1 MANDGTVRIGV
12 EFEAERNP
20 LKKVNQA
27 ISELEKESEKL
38 NDELEMINR
47 NLTRSG
53 QDAEFVAQKQSKL
66 SEVIAETSEKLRILE
81 DAQEDVT
88 RAFNSGDIPLGEYE
102 AFQRELNS
110 TRADLLGYRRELEA
124 LDNSVPDI
132 NVDTNDLSDNLRN
145 AGNNSDRLKNSL
157 EVLGKVAGTALK
169 VNFEIASKSMQGMAT
184 VAGTSLKVAG
194 GAAAAGVGAVA
205 TGVGGLLAYGNQY
218 NSEMETLRTSFE
230 VMTGSA
236 EKAGQTLER
245 LKELGAATPYET
257 KDLAETTQLLMN
269 YGLSADKAV
278 DVMMML
284 GDAAQGDA
292 EKLYGIAMAYG
303 QMSSAGKVSLED
315 IKQMIERGFNPLQ
328 EISESTG
335 ESMASLYDRI
345 TKGTISIDEITA
357 SIMRSSSEGGK
368 YFQSMIKQSQ
378 TAAGQIST
386 LQDNFAAL
394 TGMMAADT
402 STAITADLL
411 PQANSILE
419 ILGKTFETSG
429 WQGLSKAFGFQ
440 LRNAL
445 TTALESAPELLD
457 MGEML
462 IQNIYDGFMGDTDKL
477 EEAVAAVIAR
487 LPMLVS
493 ELFSMS
499 FDVGGLLSETLLN
512 SITANSNRIAQSAR
526 VIVQSMVEFFSTQSP
541 LLSEAATALL
551 RSIGGEL
558 DANGDKLLEDI
569 GGVLKLIPEFISK
582 NLPTL
587 LGGAT
592 GFVDIIL
599 QFLGGVWEAAATLL
613 TDNKDLFSAAVGDVI
628 TSLSGFLENGV
639 DDVLDIILALVDII
653 ADNVGLVADAALKI
667 GIAIVDALADPK
679 VAKSLVDAGF
689 SILDGIVNALD
700 GNLDTLIESSAKMI
714 ETIVST
720 LLTGDNLAKIIK
732 ATEDIITTLTGAIGD
747 SFPELYSAAG
757 KIISTI
763 TVALLDPQILDQ
775 LGASAISIITALC
788 EELLTTENLQSLISV
803 GMRATGEIITGLA
816 DAILSQENESK
827 VMNELGE
834 LAQKIFDFFAN
845 KDWMALG
852 AGILSGIWAG
862 LKGESFDFQ
871 SVLADWMGTDS
882 GTVSNTLDDLTKP
895 ASKEEYEDF
904 EGGTMRRESMAEKIA
919 RLRRENSLLPD
930 IATVDAF
937 RSGNSSMMAANTPVS
952 SNGAWGSVAYAP
964 PVPVV
969 NNMNITVEPGADMS
983 EYEVEQAAVKI
994 ADQTGIFNFGR

>member
-20 LKKVNQA
+20 LGKVNAA
-27 ISELEKESEKL
+27 ISELDKKSKKL
-38 NDELEMINR
+38 NDELEVINR
-47 NLTRSG
+47 NLIRSG
-53 QDAEFVAQKQSKL
+53 QDAEFVAQKQSNL
-66 SEVIAETSEKLRILE
+66 SEAIAETAEKLQILE

-102 AFQRELNS
+102 AFQRELNA

-124 LDNSVPDI
+124 LDHSVPDI
-132 NVDTNDLSDNLRN
+132 NVDTNDLSDNLRS
-145 AGNNSDRLKNSL
+145 AGTNSDRLKNSL
-157 EVLGKVAGTALK
+157 EMLGKVAGTALK
-169 VNFEIASKSMQGMAT
+169 VNFEIASKSLQGMAT
-184 VAGTSLKVAG
+184 VAGASLKAAG

-269 YGLSADKAV
+269 YGLSAEKAV
-278 DVMMML
+278 DVLMML

-292 EKLYGIAMAYG
+292 QKLYGIAMAYG

-335 ESMASLYDRI
+335 ESMASLYERI
-345 TKGTISIDEITA
+345 SDGALSIDEITA
-357 SIMRSSSEGGK
+357 SIKRSSSEGGK

-402 STAITADLL
+402 STVITADLL

-419 ILGKTFETSG
+419 ILGQTFETSG

-445 TTALESAPELLD
+445 TSALESAPELLD
-457 MGEML
+457 MGEM
-462 IQNIYDGFMGDTDKL
+462 IIRNIYDGFMGDTDKL
-477 EEAVAAVIAR
+477 EEAVSTVIVR

-499 FDVGGLLSETLLN
+499 FDVGGVLSETLLS
-512 SITANSNRIAQSAR
+512 SITTNSNRIAQSAR

-541 LLSEAATALL
+541 LLSEAASALL

-569 GGVLKLIPEFISK
+569 GGILKLIPEFINK
-582 NLPTL
+582 NLPTI

-628 TSLSGFLENGV
+628 ASLAGFLENGV
-639 DDVLDIILALVDII
+639 DDVLDMILSLVDII

-667 GIAIVDALADPK
+667 GIAIADAFSDPA
-679 VAKSLVDAGF
+679 VSQALMDAVMA
-689 SILDGIVNALD
+689 ILDGVVAALD
-700 GNLDTLIESSAKMI
+700 GNLDVLLESTAKMI

-720 LLTGDNLAKIIK
+720 LLTGENLNKIIQAAGDLLTVLGTALWN
-732 ATEDIITTLTGAIGD
+732 AT
-747 SFPELYSAAG
+747 PELFDAMMG
-757 KIISTI
+757 IIN
-763 TVALLDPQILDQ
+763 ALIAVIADPKVYEQIV
-775 LGASAISIITALC
+775 ASAIQIVSALVQGFMQP
-788 EELLTTENLQSLISV
+788 ENLVLMMTFGGRIISEILGGIFNAVNDPKTGQILMDSLSTI
-803 GMRATGEIITGLA
+803 AN
-816 DAILSQENESK
+816 D
-827 VMNELGE
+827 
-834 LAQKIFDFFAN
+834 IFDFFKN
-845 KDWMALG
+845 KDWISLG
-852 AGILSGIWAG
+852 KGILEAIWAG
-862 LKGESFDFQ
+862 LKGENYDFQ
-871 SVLADWMGTDS
+871 QLFSKWNG
-882 GTVSNTLDDLTKP
+882 LTNP
-895 ASKEEYEDF
+895 AANEEYDAF
-904 EGGTMRRESMAEKIA
+904 EGGTMRKESMAEKIA

-930 IATVDAF
+930 IATVAAF

-964 PVPVV
+964 SAPVINQT
-969 NNMNITVEPGADMS
+969 NNINIDNSLTDM
-983 EYEVEQAAVKI
+983 EKDELGEIIYDATELA
-994 ADQTGIFNFGR
+994 NYGR

>member
-20 LKKVNQA
+20 LGKVNAA
-27 ISELEKESEKL
+27 ISELDKKSKKL
-38 NDELEMINR
+38 NDELEVINR
-47 NLTRSG
+47 NLIRSG

-66 SEVIAETSEKLRILE
+66 SEAIAETAEKLQILE

-102 AFQRELNS
+102 AFQRELNA

-124 LDNSVPDI
+124 LDHSVPDI

-145 AGNNSDRLKNSL
+145 AGTNSDRLKNSL
-157 EVLGKVAGTALK
+157 EMLGKVAGTALK
-169 VNFEIASKSMQGMAT
+169 VNFEIASKSLQGMAT
-184 VAGTSLKVAG
+184 VAGASLKAAG

-269 YGLSADKAV
+269 YGLSAEKAV
-278 DVMMML
+278 DVLMML

-335 ESMASLYDRI
+335 ESMASLYERI
-345 TKGTISIDEITA
+345 SDGALSIDEITA
-357 SIMRSSSEGGK
+357 SIKRSSSEGGK

-402 STAITADLL
+402 STVITADLL

-445 TTALESAPELLD
+445 TSALESAPELLD
-457 MGEML
+457 MGEM
-462 IQNIYDGFMGDTDKL
+462 IIRNIYDGFMGDTDKL

-499 FDVGGLLSETLLN
+499 FDVGGVLAETLLN

-569 GGVLKLIPEFISK
+569 GGVLRLIPEFISK

-599 QFLGGVWEAAATLL
+599 QFLGGVWSAAATLL
-613 TDNKDLFSAAVGDVI
+613 TDNKDLFAAAVGDVI
-628 TSLSGFLENGV
+628 TSLAGFLENGV
-639 DDVLDIILALVDII
+639 DDVLDMILALVDII

-667 GIAIVDALADPK
+667 GIAIADAFSDPA
-679 VAKSLVDAGF
+679 VSQALMDAVMT
-689 SILDGIVNALD
+689 ILDGVVTALD
-700 GNLDTLIESSAKMI
+700 GNLDVLLESTANMI

-720 LLTGDNLAKIIK
+720 LLTGENLNKIIQVAGDLLTVLGTALWN
-732 ATEDIITTLTGAIGD
+732 AT
-747 SFPELYSAAG
+747 PELFDAMMG
-757 KIISTI
+757 IIN
-763 TVALLDPQILDQ
+763 ALIAVIADPKVYEQIV
-775 LGASAISIITALC
+775 ASAIQIVSALVQGFMQP
-788 EELLTTENLQSLISV
+788 ENLVLMMTFGGRIISEILGGIFNAVNDPKTGQILMDSLSTI
-803 GMRATGEIITGLA
+803 AN
-816 DAILSQENESK
+816 D
-827 VMNELGE
+827 
-834 LAQKIFDFFAN
+834 IFDFFKN
-845 KDWMALG
+845 KDWISLG
-852 AGILSGIWAG
+852 KGILEAIWAG
-862 LKGESFDFQ
+862 LKGENYDFQ
-871 SVLADWMGTDS
+871 QLFSKWNG
-882 GTVSNTLDDLTKP
+882 LTNP
-895 ASKEEYEDF
+895 AANKEYDEI

-919 RLRRENSLLPD
+919 RLQKQYDMLPD
-930 IATVDAF
+930 LDIVGAF
-937 RSGNSSMMAANTPVS
+937 RNGNNSMMAANTPVS

-964 PVPVV
+964 SAPVINQT
-969 NNMNITVEPGADMS
+969 NNINIDNSLTDM
-983 EYEVEQAAVKI
+983 EKDELGEIIYDATELA
-994 ADQTGIFNFGR
+994 NYGR

>member
-38 NDELEMINR
+38 NDELEIINR

-66 SEVIAETSEKLRILE
+66 SEVIAETAEKLRILE

-102 AFQRELNS
+102 SFQRELNA

-157 EVLGKVAGTALK
+157 EMLGKVAGTALK
-169 VNFEIASKSMQGMAT
+169 VNFEIASKSLHGMAT

-205 TGVGGLLAYGNQY
+205 AGVGGLLAYGNQY

-245 LKELGAATPYET
+245 LRELGAATPYET

-269 YGLSADKAV
+269 YGLSADEAV
-278 DVMMML
+278 DVLLML

-335 ESMASLYDRI
+335 ESMASLYERI

-357 SIMRSSSEGGK
+357 SIKRSSSEGGK

-402 STAITADLL
+402 STAITSDLL

-457 MGEML
+457 MGEMI

-477 EEAVAAVIAR
+477 EEAVSKVIAR
-487 LPMLVS
+487 LPVLIG

-499 FDVGGLLSETLLN
+499 FDVGGVLSESLLN

-569 GGVLKLIPEFISK
+569 GGVLQLIPDFISK

-592 GFVDIIL
+592 RFVDIIL
-599 QFLGGVWEAAATLL
+599 QFLGGVWGAAATLL

-628 TSLSGFLENGV
+628 ASLAGFLENGV

-667 GIAIVDALADPK
+667 GIAVADAFSDPA
-679 VAKSLVDAGF
+679 VSQALMDAVMA
-689 SILDGIVNALD
+689 ILDGVVTALD
-700 GNLDTLIESSAKMI
+700 SNLDVLLESTSKMI

-720 LLTGDNLAKIIK
+720 LLTGENLNKIIK
-732 ATEDIITTLTGAIGD
+732 AAGDLLTVLGTSLWNAT
-747 SFPELYSAAG
+747 PELFDAMMS
-757 KIISTI
+757 IINSLI
-763 TVALLDPQILDQ
+763 AVVADPKVYEQ
-775 LGASAISIITALC
+775 LVASAIQIVYALVKGFMQP
-788 EELLTTENLQSLISV
+788 ENLVLLLSFGGRIISEILGGIFNAVNDPKTGQILIDSLSTI
-803 GMRATGEIITGLA
+803 A
-816 DAILSQENESK
+816 NE
-827 VMNELGE
+827 
-834 LAQKIFDFFAN
+834 IFDFFKN
-845 KDWMALG
+845 KDWISLG
-852 AGILSGIWAG
+852 KGILEAIWAG
-862 LKGESFDFQ
+862 LKGENYDFQ
-871 SVLADWMGTDS
+871 QLFSKWNNSDDSVTKKERMGMVDDS
-882 GTVSNTLDDLTKP
+882 VVLQ
-895 ASKEEYEDF
+895 AIE
-904 EGGTMRRESMAEKIA
+904 AEKI
-919 RLRRENSLLPD
+919 RQSSLPD
-930 IATVDAF
+930 PATVEAF
-937 RSGNSSMMAANTPVS
+937 RAGNRSMMAANMPTSFAGGAFS
-952 SNGAWGSVAYAP
+952 SATAP
-964 PVPVV
+964 SGTVINQT
-969 NNMNITVEPGADMS
+969 NNINIDNSLTDTEKDELGEIIYDAT
-983 EYEVEQAAVKI
+983 ELANY
-994 ADQTGIFNFGR
+994 GR

>member
-27 ISELEKESEKL
+27 ISELGKESEKL
-38 NDELEMINR
+38 NDELEIINR

-66 SEVIAETSEKLRILE
+66 SEVIAETAEKLRILE

-169 VNFEIASKSMQGMAT
+169 VNFEIASKSLQGMAT

-278 DVMMML
+278 DVLMML
-284 GDAAQGDA
+284 GDAAQGDV

-335 ESMASLYDRI
+335 ESMSSLYDRI

-477 EEAVAAVIAR
+477 EEAVSTVIAR
-487 LPMLVS
+487 LPMLIG

-499 FDVGGLLSETLLN
+499 FDVGGVLSESLLN

-569 GGVLKLIPEFISK
+569 GGVLQLIPEFINK

-587 LGGAT
+587 LGGAA
-592 GFVDIIL
+592 GFVDIML

-628 TSLSGFLENGV
+628 ASLSGFLENGV

-667 GIAIVDALADPK
+667 GIAIANAFSDPAVSQALMDAVMA
-679 VAKSLVDAGF
+679 
-689 SILDGIVNALD
+689 ILDGVVTALD
-700 GNLDTLIESSAKMI
+700 GNLDVLLESAAKMI

-720 LLTGDNLAKIIK
+720 LLTGENLNKIIK
-732 ATEDIITTLTGAIGD
+732 AAGDLLTVLGTALWNAT
-747 SFPELYSAAG
+747 PELFDAMMS
-757 KIISTI
+757 IINSLI
-763 TVALLDPQILDQ
+763 AVVADPKVYEQ
-775 LGASAISIITALC
+775 LVASAIQIVYALVKGFMQP
-788 EELLTTENLQSLISV
+788 ENLILLLSFGGRIISEILGGIFNAVNDPKTGQILIDSLSTI
-803 GMRATGEIITGLA
+803 A
-816 DAILSQENESK
+816 NE
-827 VMNELGE
+827 
-834 LAQKIFDFFAN
+834 IFDFFKN
-845 KDWMALG
+845 KDWISLG
-852 AGILSGIWAG
+852 KGILEAIWAG
-862 LKGESFDFQ
+862 LKGENYDFQ
-871 SVLADWMGTDS
+871 QLLSKWNNSDDSVTKKERMGMVDDS
-882 GTVSNTLDDLTKP
+882 VVLQ
-895 ASKEEYEDF
+895 AIE
-904 EGGTMRRESMAEKIA
+904 AEKI
-919 RLRRENSLLPD
+919 RQSSLPD
-930 IATVDAF
+930 PATVEAF
-937 RSGNSSMMAANTPVS
+937 RYGNSSMMAANMPTSFAGGSFS
-952 SNGAWGSVAYAP
+952 SATAP
-964 PVPVV
+964 SGTVINQT
-969 NNMNITVEPGADMS
+969 NNINIDNSLTDTEKDELGEIIYDYTELAN
-983 EYEVEQAAVKI
+983 Y
-994 ADQTGIFNFGR
+994 GR

>member
-20 LKKVNQA
+20 LGKVNTA
-27 ISELEKESEKL
+27 ISELDKKSKKL
-38 NDELEMINR
+38 NDELEVINR
-47 NLTRSG
+47 NLIRSG

-66 SEVIAETSEKLRILE
+66 SEAIAETAEKLQILE

-102 AFQRELNS
+102 AFQRELNA

-124 LDNSVPDI
+124 LDHSVPDI

-145 AGNNSDRLKNSL
+145 AGTNSDRLKNSL
-157 EVLGKVAGTALK
+157 EMLGKVAGTALK
-169 VNFEIASKSMQGMAT
+169 VNFEIASKSLQGMAT
-184 VAGTSLKVAG
+184 VAGASLKAAG

-269 YGLSADKAV
+269 YGLSAEKAV
-278 DVMMML
+278 DVLMML

-335 ESMASLYDRI
+335 ESMASLYERI
-345 TKGTISIDEITA
+345 SDGALSIDEITA
-357 SIMRSSSEGGK
+357 SIKRSSSEGGK

-402 STAITADLL
+402 STVITADLL

-445 TTALESAPELLD
+445 TSALESAPELLD
-457 MGEML
+457 MGEM
-462 IQNIYDGFMGDTDKL
+462 IIRNIYDGFMGDTDKL
-477 EEAVAAVIAR
+477 EEAVSTVIAR

-499 FDVGGLLSETLLN
+499 FDVGGVLSETLLS

-569 GGVLKLIPEFISK
+569 GGVLQLIPEFISK
-582 NLPTL
+582 NLPTI

-599 QFLGGVWEAAATLL
+599 QFLGGVWAAAASLL
-613 TDNKDLFSAAVGDVI
+613 TDNKDLFAAAVGDVI
-628 TSLSGFLENGV
+628 ASLAGFLENGV
-639 DDVLDIILALVDII
+639 DDVLAIILSLVDII

-667 GIAIVDALADPK
+667 GIAVANAFSDPAVSQALMDAVMA
-679 VAKSLVDAGF
+679 
-689 SILDGIVNALD
+689 ILDGVVAALD
-700 GNLDTLIESSAKMI
+700 GNLDVLLESTANMI

-720 LLTGDNLAKIIK
+720 LLTGENLAKIIK
-732 ATEDIITTLTGAIGD
+732 VVEELTTTILAALGE

-757 KIISTI
+757 KIVSTL
-763 TVALLDPQILDQ
+763 ALALVDPRIMTQ
-775 LGASAISIITALC
+775 LAASSIEIITALC
-788 EELLTTENLQSLISV
+788 EELLTPDNLAALISV
-803 GMRATGEIITGLA
+803 GMRATGEIISGLV
-816 DAILSQENESK
+816 DAIFSSETENQL
-827 VMNELGE
+827 VLALTD

-871 SVLADWMGTDS
+871 KILADWMGTDS
-882 GTVSNTLDDLTKP
+882 GTVSNALNDLTKP
-895 ASKEEYEDF
+895 AAKEEYDAF

-937 RSGNSSMMAANTPVS
+937 RSGNSSMMAANTPAAAY
-952 SNGAWGSVAYAP
+952 GTWGVANAA
-964 PVPVV
+964 PVP
-969 NNMNITVEPGADMS
+969 TV
-983 EYEVEQAAVKI
+983 
-994 ADQTGIFNFGR
+994 TNFNFTFEPNSGVTAADGEILGNLLAESAEKNWMGYR